1 MCNSVNRVSW
11 KLSFYTSFFICSSFR
26 KRVGV
31 STGTVSRA
39 QSREHVCISAFN
51 VVPSIVCYS
60 IASLCCFSFTLL
72 SPALSSLS
80 GALLSPFHLARECN
94 GHVVDYTVWSASI
107 TGSLLRSRRK
117 RSYQISCRDLSFFFS
132 GAADEG
138 FPRKQRKVQMEEK
151 IETTSCGMI
160 DAGILWTKATCSA
173 PLSVITSA
181 PRSVPE
187 C

>member
-1 MCNSVNRVSW
+1 MSLHFMNIFSDSLKNWVENGQLCKSCIVED
-11 KLSFYTSFFICSSFR
+11 LFYTSFFICSSFR
-26 KRVGV
+26 MRVGV

-39 QSREHVCISAFN
+39 HSREHACISAFN

-117 RSYQISCRDLSFFFS
+117 RRYQISCRDLSFFLQ
-132 GAADEG
+132 DC
-138 FPRKQRKVQMEEK
+138 K
-151 IETTSCGMI
+151 ISFYLRHLTVKKGSC
-160 DAGILWTKATCSA
+160 S
-173 PLSVITSA
+173 P
-181 PRSVPE
+181 P
-187 C
+187 